1 MTARSGHPARSS
13 RLRHLLALLAC
24 GLAPLAFATPSGP
37 LSCAEGQL
45 GVGGC
50 PPYGQVIF
58 FGNGLPP
65 PNSLFEYDDPVLD
78 ISRTGTY
85 GTVRGVVDLSQALV
99 RTYAQGN
106 DDGNVSTNNGLSMNA
121 VGVDIFTLR
130 GLGSPS
136 PDFFT
141 FSVVFTAEGIG
152 GIDTAGYS
160 VGSYLFLRPDTVGG
174 APLGISGGRF
184 DDASVLQAGNQ
195 VPVFQ
200 EFNVHLMTFANLTAR
215 LDQPFQL
222 SYSLRTDVSESSFLD
237 FMHTARISFVLPEGL
252 TVTSMGGYN
261 SAAVAPV
268 PEPETWLLMAA
279 GLAVIGRLMRHRGR
293 PVSH

>member
-1 MTARSGHPARSS
+1 MTARSRPPVRSF
-13 RLRHLLALLAC
+13 RLRHVLALLAC
-24 GLAPLAFATPSGP
+24 GLAPVAVAAPSGP

-50 PPYGQVIF
+50 APYGEVIF
-58 FGNGLPP
+58 FGEGVPP

-78 ISRTGTY
+78 ITRTGSY

-99 RTYAQGN
+99 RTLAQAG

-141 FSVVFTAEGIG
+141 FSVVFTAEGVG
-152 GIDTAGYS
+152 GIDTPGYS
-160 VGSYLFLRPDTVGG
+160 VASYLFLRPDTVGG

-184 DDASVLQAGNQ
+184 DDISVLQAGNQ
-195 VPVFQ
+195 VPVSQQFD
-200 EFNVHLMTFANLTAR
+200 VHLMTFANLTAR

-237 FMHTARISFVLPEGL
+237 FLHTARISFVLPAGL
-252 TVTSMGGYN
+252 SVTSMGGYD
-261 SAAVAPV
+261 SAAVTPV
-268 PEPETWLLMAA
+268 PEPETWLLMLA
-279 GLAVIGRLMRHRGR
+279 GLAVIGRLMRRRGR
-293 PVSH
+293 AVSH

>member
-1 MTARSGHPARSS
+1 MTARIGHPARSV
-13 RLRHLLALLAC
+13 RLRNALALFVWC
-24 GLAPLAFATPSGP
+24 LAPLSLAAPSGP
-37 LSCAEGQL
+37 LPCVEGQL

-50 PPYGQVIF
+50 APYGQVIF
-58 FGNGLPP
+58 FGNGVPP
-65 PNSLFEYDDPVLD
+65 PNSLFEYEDPVLD
-78 ISRTGTY
+78 INRTGTF
-85 GTVRGVVDLSQALV
+85 GTVRGVTDLSQALV
-99 RTYAQGN
+99 RTFAQAN

-130 GLGSPS
+130 ALGSPS

-141 FSVVFTAEGIG
+141 FSVVFTADGFG
-152 GIDTAGYS
+152 GIDTPGYT
-160 VGSYLFLRPDTVGG
+160 VASYLSLRPETVGG

-195 VPVFQ
+195 VPVLQ

-222 SYSLRTDVSESSFLD
+222 GYSLRTDVSESSFLD
-237 FMHTARISFVLPEGL
+237 FMHTARISFVLPAGFA
-252 TVTSMGGYN
+252 VTSIGGYN

-268 PEPETWLLMAA
+268 PEPGTWLLMAA
-279 GLAVIGRLMRHRGR
+279 GLAFVGRLMHRRGR
-293 PVSH
+293 PVPQ

>member
-1 MTARSGHPARSS
+1 MNAKSGHPTHTF
-13 RLRHLLALLAC
+13 RLRNALALLAC
-24 GLAPLAFATPSGP
+24 SLAPLAVASPSGP
-37 LSCAEGQL
+37 LSCAEGQF

-50 PPYGQVIF
+50 APYGEVIF
-58 FGNGLPP
+58 FGNGVPP
-65 PNSLFEYDDPVLD
+65 PNSLFEYEDPVLD
-78 ISRTGTY
+78 ITRTGTF
-85 GTVRGVVDLSQALV
+85 GTVRGVADLSQALV
-99 RTYAQGN
+99 RTFAQAN

-121 VGVDIFTLR
+121 LGVDIFTLR
-130 GLGSPS
+130 ALGSPS

-141 FSVVFTAEGIG
+141 FSVVLTADGFG
-152 GIDTAGYS
+152 GIDTPGYT
-160 VGSYLFLRPDTVGG
+160 VASYLFLRPDTVGG
-174 APLGISGGRF
+174 APLGISGRF

-200 EFNVHLMTFANLTAR
+200 QFSVHLMTFANLTAR

-237 FMHTARISFVLPEGL
+237 FMHTARISFVLPAGL
-252 TVTSMGGYN
+252 TVTSLGGYD
-261 SAAVAPV
+261 SAAITPV

-293 PVSH
+293 SFSH